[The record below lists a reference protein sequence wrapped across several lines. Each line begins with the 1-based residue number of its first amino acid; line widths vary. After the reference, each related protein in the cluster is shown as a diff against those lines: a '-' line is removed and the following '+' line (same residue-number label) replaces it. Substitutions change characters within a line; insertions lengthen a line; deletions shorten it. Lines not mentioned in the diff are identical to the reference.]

1 MTPEML
7 DPEPA
12 GPRSIGAAKALLLGT
27 LAVGLLDITD
37 AFVFFGLRGVPP
49 VRILQSIASGLL
61 GRDAFTGGAATATL
75 GGVLHFFIAFCVV
88 GVYLLASRRFEAL
101 ARRPLLYGPLYG
113 LAVHAVMYLIV
124 IPLSAAAGGPRP
136 AAVVANGL
144 LIHMLGIGTPAA
156 LAAGAARR

>member
-7 DPEPA
+7 DPRPA
-12 GPRSIGAAKALLLGT
+12 GPRSIGAARALLLGT
-27 LAVGLLDITD
+27 IAVGLLDITD
-37 AFVFFGLRGVPP
+37 AFVFFGLRGVSP

-61 GRDAFTGGAATATL
+61 GRDAYAGGAATATL

-88 GVYLLASRRFEAL
+88 GVYLLASRRFESL

-113 LAVHAVMYLIV
+113 LAVYAVMYSIV
-124 IPLSAAAGGPRP
+124 IPLSAAGFGPRP

-144 LIHMLGIGTPAA
+144 LIHLLGVGPPAA
-156 LAAGAARR
+156 LAARAAKR